1 MNISGYRIGILCAM
15 ESEFRI
21 IHDAIEGM
29 NPERVMDCKY
39 YIGKINNAEVV
50 LVRCGVGKVNAAAAT
65 TVLIDHFECNLI
77 LNSGIAGGIRPTKTR
92 DLIIADRL
100 IYNDVD
106 IVNFGYKYGQIPG
119 MPEYFHINP
128 SLLIFIKSILNRLNM
143 DFKCGVIA
151 SGDKFARSLDII
163 KDNEKD
169 ILAVDMESTAV
180 AQVATKAGV
189 DFLIVRYV
197 SDIVGEESQ
206 IEKYDEFE
214 EEMADNSAKV
224 TLSLINALE

>member
-21 IHDAIEGM
+21 IHDAIENM

-50 LVRCGVGKVNAAAAT
+50 LVRCGVGKVNAASAT

-163 KDNEKD
+163 KDNED
-169 ILAVDMESTAV
+169 GVLAVDMESTAV

-189 DFLIVRYV
+189 DFLIVRYI